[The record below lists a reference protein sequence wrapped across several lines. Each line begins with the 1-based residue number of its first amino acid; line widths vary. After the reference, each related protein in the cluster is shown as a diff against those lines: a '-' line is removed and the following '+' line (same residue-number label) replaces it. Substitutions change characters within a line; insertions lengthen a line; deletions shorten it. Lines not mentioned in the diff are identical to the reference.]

1 MFHTKVNTIARRLRS
16 KLNSHT
22 WILELKT
29 SQACSRMFTLVKL
42 MFWAYNVIRDVGM
55 QIFNDL
61 FALASRYGGENE
73 REIIGHASINVLIIL
88 S

>member
-1 MFHTKVNTIARRLRS
+1 
-16 KLNSHT
+16 
-22 WILELKT
+22 
-29 SQACSRMFTLVKL
+29 